1 MRLTMLYAAVLAAC
15 CGVTMAEE
23 HNITIYS
30 RDQAGAIP
38 PETYQQQ
45 INNPNYRQQIPGYAM
60 VRTVRPLFLDGNTS
74 QTAFTGVAA
83 GIDPTTVNFKS
94 LTDPEGTRV
103 LEQNY
108 QYDLVSTERIL
119 ERYLDQ
125 KITIQ
130 QTIGDRIKQTTGK
143 LLASENGRLV
153 LQLDNGELFSTS
165 ASQIQFPA
173 LPDGLITRPTLK
185 WLVNADQSGEHD
197 VQVSYETKGM
207 TWWADY
213 NGIYREIESEG
224 QCELDLS
231 AWVTI
236 VNQAGA
242 SFEAAKLKLIAGDVN
257 RAPVA
262 HPRMERV
269 VMAQRGAVA
278 DMAEE
283 GFSEKS
289 LFEYHLYTLG
299 RPADL
304 PDRSIKQLE
313 LFPSASKVAC
323 QKTLVFDAGF
333 APWHRGGAPYT
344 TSQNPYSNKGD
355 IKVFLEFKNEASQGL
370 GIPLPKGRL
379 RVSQEDPSDG
389 NLEFIGEDNIDH
401 TPRNERLSIKM
412 GNAFDVVGERKQAN
426 FRWSKGERWME
437 ETIEVKLRNRKDQAV
452 TVEVRESLFRWTN
465 WSIERASHSHS
476 KRDAASVSFA
486 VDIMPDQEAV
496 LSYTARYTW

>member
-1 MRLTMLYAAVLAAC
+1 
-15 CGVTMAEE
+15 MAEE

-45 INNPNYRQQIPGYAM
+45 INNPSYRQQIPGYAM
-60 VRTVRPLFLDGNTS
+60 VRTVRPMFLDSGNS
-74 QTAFTGVAA
+74 NTAFTGVAA
-83 GIDPTTVNFKS
+83 GIDPTTVSFKS
-94 LTDPEGTRV
+94 LTDSEGTRV

-125 KITIQ
+125 KITVQ
-130 QTIGDRIKQTTGK
+130 QIIGERVEETTGR

-165 ASQIQFPA
+165 ARQIQFPA

-185 WLVNADQSGEHD
+185 WLVNTAQSGEHD
-197 VQVSYETKGM
+197 IQVSYETKGM

-213 NGIYREIESEG
+213 NATYRETGSQG

-242 SFEAAKLKLIAGDVN
+242 SFEGARLKLIAGDVN

-262 HPRMERV
+262 QPRLERLA
-269 VMAQRGAVA
+269 MAQRGAVA
-278 DMAEE
+278 AMADE
-283 GFSEKS
+283 GFTEKS
-289 LFEYHLYTLG
+289 LFEYHLYSLG

-313 LFPSASKVAC
+313 LFPSATNIDCRKL
-323 QKTLVFDAGF
+323 LVFDAGY
-333 APWHRGGAPYT
+333 APWHRGGSPYT
-344 TSQNPYSNKGD
+344 SSQNPYATEGD
-355 IKVFLEFKNEASQGL
+355 IKVFLEFKNEQDQGL
-370 GIPLPKGRL
+370 GVPLPKGRL
-379 RVSQEDPSDG
+379 RVSQEDPDDG
-389 NLEFIGEDNIDH
+389 NLEFVGEDNIDH
-401 TPRNERLSIKM
+401 TPRNESLSVKM
-412 GNAFDVVGERKQAN
+412 GNAFDVVGERRQAN
-426 FRWSKGERWME
+426 FRWNKGDRWME
-437 ETIEVKLRNRKDQAV
+437 ETIEVKLRNRKETTV

-465 WSIERASHSHS
+465 WSIENASHTHT
-476 KRDAASVSFA
+476 KRDAANISFS
-486 VDIMPDQEAV
+486 VDIDPDEEAV
-496 LSYTARYTW
+496 LTYTARYTW

>member
-1 MRLTMLYAAVLAAC
+1 
-15 CGVTMAEE
+15 MAEE

-38 PETYQQQ
+38 PETYQNQ
-45 INNPNYRQQIPGYAM
+45 INNPGYRQQIPGYAM
-60 VRTVRPLFLDGNTS
+60 VRTVRPMFLDSGTS
-74 QTAFTGVAA
+74 QAAFTGVAA

-94 LTDPEGTRV
+94 LTDSEGTRV

-130 QTIGDRIKQTTGK
+130 QIIGDRISETTGR

-153 LQLDNGELFSTS
+153 LQLDNSELFST
-165 ASQIQFPA
+165 AARQIQFPA
-173 LPDGLITRPTLK
+173 LPDGLITRPTLQ
-185 WLVNADQSGEHD
+185 WLVNAAQAGEHD
-197 VQVSYETKGM
+197 IQVSYETKGM

-213 NGIYREIESEG
+213 NAVYRETDTDD
-224 QCELDLS
+224 QCQLDLS

-242 SFEAAKLKLIAGDVN
+242 SFNAAKLKLIAGDVN

-262 HPRMERV
+262 QPRLERLA
-269 VMAQRGAVA
+269 MAQRGAVA
-278 DMAEE
+278 EMADE
-283 GFSEKS
+283 GFTEKS
-289 LFEYHLYTLG
+289 LFEYHLYSLG

-313 LFPSASKVAC
+313 LFPSATNVQCRKL
-323 QKTLVFDAGF
+323 LVFDAGF
-333 APWHRGGAPYT
+333 APWHRGGTPYT
-344 TSQNPYSNKGD
+344 SSQNPYANEGD
-355 IKVFLEFKNEASQGL
+355 IKVFLEFKNESDQGL
-370 GIPLPKGRL
+370 GVPLPKGRL
-379 RVSQEDPSDG
+379 RVSQEDPDDG

-401 TPRNERLSIKM
+401 TPRNESISIKM
-412 GNAFDVVGERKQAN
+412 GNAFDVVGERRQTN
-426 FRWSKGERWME
+426 FRWSKGDRWME
-437 ETIEVKLRNRKDQAV
+437 ETIEVKLRNRKDKPV

-465 WSIERASHSHS
+465 WSIENASHAHS
-476 KRDAASVSFA
+476 KRDAANISFSVA
-486 VDIMPDQEAV
+486 VEPDRESI
-496 LSYTARYTW
+496 LTYTARYTW